1 MRDRLRRQLSLAR
14 DPLAAV
20 LRHRPFL
27 QALRRGY
34 ADGAAPLRG
43 PGRAVDPFALRPG
56 VRSLPVRVAGTA
68 VARLPDVVR
77 SFPPPRPP
85 GSLLRD
91 CGASDYLGDLLLLR
105 PGS

>member
-56 VRSLPVRVAGTA
+56 DRTLPRPGAGA
-68 VARLPDVVR
+68 ASHRLPDVVR

-91 CGASDYLGDLLLLR
+91 CGAGDYLGDLLLLR